1 MEERPQFDDK
11 ADREATE
18 ELERLTAG
26 HATRQMERVR
36 PVGRRRPDDAT
47 QVALDAPPRK
57 KRKTHDALRY
67 AANVI
72 GMSALLYWGVSAL
85 LRWGTGKLFTLFH
98 AGATLES
105 PVAVPEWAL
114 GLANLLLPA
123 LSLLAAYGFARAA
136 TAGGRLAWKLTL
148 KMPHKP
154 VLWLFLPVF
163 LGASLLCD
171 LFTSVF
177 QRFLAAHTPY
187 APPPAVGL
195 PDGGFAMLLY
205 FLGMCA
211 VPALLEELLVR
222 GAMQQMLSRW
232 GVWFSVVVSSVVF
245 TLLHTDLAAMP
256 GLFVSSVLLGLA
268 AYCTGSLAVGIGF
281 HFANNVMAFCFLY
294 ATQKMDG
301 VSALA
306 LTGYLMLVF
315 VLAALGCAVFIW
327 RNKVMSL
334 FRPIPRVYDP
344 KNRQSRFERLATT
357 PLFLLAMLG
366 LAARA
371 VLPLFLK

>member
-1 MEERPQFDDK
+1 MAEGPKFDEK

-18 ELERLTAG
+18 ELERLTAN
-26 HATRQMERVR
+26 HATQQLERVR
-36 PVGRRRPDDAT
+36 PAGRRQPDDAT

-57 KRKTHDALRY
+57 KRKTRDALHY
-67 AANVI
+67 AANII
-72 GMSALLYWGVSAL
+72 GVSALLYWGVSEL
-85 LRWGTGKLFTLFH
+85 LRLGTGKLFTLFH

-136 TAGGRLAWKLTL
+136 AAGGPLAWKLTL

-163 LGASLLCD
+163 LGASLVCD

-177 QRFLAAHTPY
+177 QRFLTAHTPY
-187 APPPAVGL
+187 TPPAAVGL
-195 PDGGFAMLLY
+195 PDSDFAMLLY

-232 GVWFSVVVSSVVF
+232 GVWFSVIVSSVVF

-256 GLFVSSVLLGLA
+256 GLFISSVLLGLA

-366 LAARA
+366 LAVRA

>member
-1 MEERPQFDDK
+1 MEKSPQFDDK

-18 ELERLTAG
+18 ELERLTAN
-26 HATRQMERVR
+26 HATQQIERVQTAA
-36 PVGRRRPDDAT
+36 RRLPDDAT
-47 QVALDAPPRK
+47 QVALGAPPRK
-57 KRKTHDALRY
+57 KRKTRDPLHY

-72 GMSALLYWGVSAL
+72 GLSTLLYLGVSAL
-85 LRWGTGKLFTLFH
+85 LRLGTGKLFTLFH
-98 AGATLES
+98 AEATLEN

-114 GLANLLLPA
+114 GLANLFLPA
-123 LSLLAAYGFARAA
+123 LGLLAAYGFAKAA
-136 TAGGRLAWKLTL
+136 ASGSPLAWKLTL
-148 KMPHKP
+148 KLPHKA

-177 QRFLAAHTPY
+177 QRFLAAHTAY
-187 APPPAVGL
+187 TAPAPVGL
-195 PDGGFAMLLY
+195 PDSGFAMLLY
-205 FLGMCA
+205 FLGMCV

-222 GAMQQMLSRW
+222 GAMQPMLSRW
-232 GVWFSVVVSSVVF
+232 GVWFSVIVSSAVF
-245 TLLHTDLAAMP
+245 TLLHTDVAAMP
-256 GLFVSSVLLGLA
+256 ALFVSSVLLGLA

-306 LTGYLMLVF
+306 LTGYLMLLF

-366 LAARA
+366 MAVRA
-371 VLPLFLK
+371 VLPLFLN